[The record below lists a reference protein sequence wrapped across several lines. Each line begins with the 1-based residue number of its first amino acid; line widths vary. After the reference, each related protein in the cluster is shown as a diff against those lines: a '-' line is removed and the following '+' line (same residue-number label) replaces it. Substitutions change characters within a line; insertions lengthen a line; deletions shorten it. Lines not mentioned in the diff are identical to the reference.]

1 MAQLP
6 LPLAYPPAQGR
17 ADFVIAAAN
26 ADAVAWLAGTPAPR
40 SLLVGPPGSGKT
52 HLGRIF
58 AERHKATLIDD
69 ADRCGDDVALF
80 HAWNAAT
87 ATAPLL
93 MTARALPRYWV
104 KLPDLASRLAAT
116 PTLVIA
122 EPDEALLAAVIAKQF
137 ADRGVRVA
145 PDVIGFIVLRIERS
159 FAAAAATVVAIESLA
174 LATRRDITVP
184 LAREVLAHDLLER
197 QRDWLEDPMTAGA
210 PTGAA
215 AIIDLSYSLG

>member
-1 MAQLP
+1 VPQLP
-6 LPLAYPPAQGR
+6 LPLAYPPAQGS

-26 ADAVAWLAGTPAPR
+26 ADAVAWLAGVPAPR

-69 ADRCGDDVALF
+69 ADRSGADRSGDDVALF
-80 HAWNAAT
+80 HAWNAASVV
-87 ATAPLL
+87 APLL

-122 EPDEALLAAVIAKQF
+122 EPDETLLAAVIAKQF
-137 ADRGVRVA
+137 ADRGVRVT
-145 PDVIGFIVLRIERS
+145 PDVIGFLVLRIDRS
-159 FAAAAATVVAIESLA
+159 FAAAAATVAAIESVA

-184 LAREVLAHDLLER
+184 LARAVLEGQA
-197 QRDWLEDPMTAGA
+197 DWLVE
-210 PTGAA
+210 
-215 AIIDLSYSLG
+215 